1 MLAHFA
7 SCAGKAKKSQNKP
20 LRFAKRNE
28 SFRDD
33 GRKSLKSL
41 MAPNHDFAESFVF
54 NGLSPVSFPSF
65 LASALSTPQT
75 PNLAARTAP
84 RQPRRAFDW
93 LSEGLGKQEPF
104 RKADSPGSPR

>member
-54 NGLSPVSFPSF
+54 NGLSPVSFRSF
-65 LASALSTPQT
+65 LTSAL
-75 PNLAARTAP
+75 LAP
-84 RQPRRAFDW
+84 
-93 LSEGLGKQEPF
+93 
-104 RKADSPGSPR
+104 

>member
-54 NGLSPVSFPSF
+54 NGLSPVSFRSF
-65 LASALSTPQT
+65 LTSALLTP
-75 PNLAARTAP
+75 
-84 RQPRRAFDW
+84 
-93 LSEGLGKQEPF
+93 
-104 RKADSPGSPR
+104 